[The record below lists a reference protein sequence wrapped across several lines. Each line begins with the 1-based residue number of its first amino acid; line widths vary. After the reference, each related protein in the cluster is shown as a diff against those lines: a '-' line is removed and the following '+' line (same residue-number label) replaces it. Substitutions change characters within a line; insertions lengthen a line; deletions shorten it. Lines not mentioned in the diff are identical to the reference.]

1 MRPRSGE
8 LATPS
13 NSRSLQLDPPTPRDQ
28 LGSLMALTKRLEAD
42 TILLSG
48 DRDAALRE
56 IAQLRLLLGRSLPA
70 IGVRAECGDDP
81 AARELSMEIR
91 AALRQ

>member
-1 MRPRSGE
+1 MRPSTSDPAIPSKFGATHPQQSVLRE
-8 LATPS
+8 QLNNLVALA
-13 NSRSLQLDPPTPRDQ
+13 
-28 LGSLMALTKRLEAD
+28 ARLEAD

-56 IAQLRLLLGRSLPA
+56 IAQLRVLLVRSLPTLG
-70 IGVRAECGDDP
+70 IRAECGDDP

-91 AALRQ
+91 AALRD